1 LFYLTHQLANYQL
14 ALTGQLSL
22 DAFPNKI
29 LTDGQLTDKRSLLSN
44 VHTTLFTLG

>member
-14 ALTGQLSL
+14 AVTGQLSL

-29 LTDGQLTDKRSLLSN
+29 LTDGQLTER
-44 VHTTLFTLG
+44 

>member
-1 LFYLTHQLANYQL
+1 MYKSEFPVLLANYQL

-29 LTDGQLTDKRSLLSN
+29 LTDGQLTER
-44 VHTTLFTLG
+44 